1 MNYAL
6 SKKKAKELLEAKLS
20 HFMGVSPEEA
30 TDEQYYKA
38 IALIL
43 RDMMSA
49 GRADFSA
56 QAAKAGT
63 KKVYYLCM
71 EFLMGRSLK
80 NNLYNL
86 NLTDVFQSVL
96 ADYGV
101 KLENLYECEPDAG
114 LGNGG
119 LGRLAACYLD
129 GLATQG
135 YPARGYSILYE
146 AGIFKQKL
154 VDGWQTELPDF
165 WLPGGD
171 VWLVPHEESALEV
184 RFEGNVQESWDGE
197 FHHVEQVGYH
207 PVQAVPYDMYVSGKD
222 GKGISV
228 LRLWAAKAPALDMS
242 LFNQGDYMRAMEQN
256 AMAEVISKVLYP
268 ADNHPE
274 GKSLRLRQQYF
285 LVSASV
291 QDIVHR
297 HLRVYS
303 TMDNFADKVAVHIN
317 DTHPTLAIPE
327 LMRILLDE
335 CGYGWDDAW
344 KIVTNAVA
352 YTNHTVMAEA
362 LECWPEDLYRRLMP
376 RIWQITKEIDNRFRS
391 FVWQAT
397 GDAERVERM
406 AVISNGVVRMANL
419 CVAGSHSV
427 NGVSALHSEILKDSV
442 FHDFYLLT
450 PDKFQNVTN
459 GIAHRRWLCQ
469 ANPKLSALL
478 SDLIGDDFVLHGDAL
493 LRLRDY
499 KDDKGVLEEL
509 GKIKR
514 ENKVR
519 FAEQVKKQT
528 GVTLDPD
535 SVFDVQVKRLH
546 EYKRQHLNALNILA
560 QYLAIKANPNA
571 DFPAH
576 TYIFGAKA
584 AAGYVMAKKI
594 ISFICALGDMI
605 HNDPDVRGRLKVV
618 YCEDYNVT
626 MSENL
631 MPAADISEQISLAG
645 TEASGTGNMKLM
657 LNGAVTLGTMDGA
670 NIEIHDAVGAD
681 NIFIFGMRTPEVEEL
696 KRRGYDPLYFY
707 NNNPE
712 LHSVLDFV
720 ARTPIAGKSFPDIA
734 NLVRHDPYM
743 VLADFADYRATQQRA
758 AAAYGDALGWNR
770 MSLMNI
776 SGAGRFAADRAINE
790 YAQNIWHTKPAFTPG
805 EAGKAAGRAKAA
817 KAAKPAAA
825 KAAAAKPEA
834 KPAAAK
840 PAAAKAETAKP
851 AAKAETA
858 KPAAKAETA
867 KPADRAAAKP
877 AAVAE
882 KAQKVAKKAER
893 LAEQAKK
900 PGKTNGKAKT
910 K

>member
-6 SKKKAKELLEAKLS
+6 SKKKAKELLSAKLS

-43 RDMMSA
+43 RDMMSQ
-49 GRADFSA
+49 GRAEFSEEA
-56 QAAKAGT
+56 DKAGT
-63 KKVYYLCM
+63 KKIYYLCM

-86 NLTDVFQSVL
+86 NLTDVFESVL

-101 KLENLYECEPDAG
+101 KLESLYACEPDAG

-184 RFEGNVQESWDGE
+184 RFEGEVHDSWDNQ
-197 FHHVEQVGYH
+197 FHHVELVNYK
-207 PVQAVPYDMYVSGKD
+207 PVQAVPYDMYVAGKD

-228 LRLWAAKAPALDMS
+228 LRLWSAKAPALDMS

-297 HLRVYS
+297 HLRVYG
-303 TMDNFADKVAVHIN
+303 TMDNFAEKAAVHIN
-317 DTHPTLAIPE
+317 DTHPTLAVPE

-344 KIVTNAVA
+344 KIVTNAIA
-352 YTNHTVMAEA
+352 YTNHTVMKEA
-362 LECWPEDLYRRLMP
+362 LECWPEDLYKRLMP
-376 RIWQITKEIDNRFRS
+376 RIWQITKEIDNRFRN

-397 GDAERVERM
+397 QNADQVERM
-406 AVISNGVVRMANL
+406 AIMSNGVVRMANL
-419 CVAGSHSV
+419 CVASAHSV
-427 NGVSALHSEILKDSV
+427 NGVSALHSEILKESV
-442 FHDFYLLT
+442 FHDFYMLT
-450 PDKFQNVTN
+450 PNKFKNVTN

-469 ANPKLSALL
+469 SNPELTKLLEE
-478 SDLIGDDFVLHGDAL
+478 LIGGGFVYHADEL
-493 LRLRDY
+493 LKLREY
-499 KDDKGVLEEL
+499 KDDPSVLEALER
-509 GKIKR
+509 IKR
-514 ENKVR
+514 HNKEA
-519 FAEQVKKQT
+519 FAEQVKKNT
-528 GVTLDPD
+528 GIVLDPD
-535 SVFDVQVKRLH
+535 SIFDVQVKRLH
-546 EYKRQHLNALNILA
+546 EYKRQHLNALNILTE
-560 QYLAIKANPNA
+560 YLAIKANPNA
-571 DFPAH
+571 EVTPH

-584 AAGYVMAKKI
+584 APGYFMAKKI
-594 ISFICALGDMI
+594 ISFICALGDLI
-605 HNDPDVRGRLKVV
+605 NNDPDVRGRLKVV

-626 MSENL
+626 MAENL

-657 LNGAVTLGTMDGA
+657 LNGAITLGTMDGA
-670 NIEIHDAVGAD
+670 NIEIFDAVGED
-681 NIFIFGMRTPEVEEL
+681 NIFIFGMKTPEVEQL
-696 KRRGYDPLYFY
+696 KRRGYNPQNYY
-707 NNNPE
+707 NNNAE
-712 LHSVLDFV
+712 LHNTIDFINRV
-720 ARTPIAGKSFPDIA
+720 GIAGKQFPEIGGTLL
-734 NLVRHDPYM
+734 NNDPYM
-743 VLADFADYRATQQRA
+743 VLADFADYRRAQQEAVRTYA
-758 AAAYGDALGWNR
+758 DRTAWNR
-770 MSLMNI
+770 KSLMNI

-790 YAQNIWHTKPAFTPG
+790 YARDIWHTKSVFPPERPKSDSLHKETPVK
-805 EAGKAAGRAKAA
+805 KAKSATAKA
-817 KAAKPAAA
+817 
-825 KAAAAKPEA
+825 
-834 KPAAAK
+834 
-840 PAAAKAETAKP
+840 P
-851 AAKAETA
+851 AAKAEKA
-858 KPAAKAETA
+858 EKPAAK
-867 KPADRAAAKP
+867 KPASKNGTT
-877 AAVAE
+877 
-882 KAQKVAKKAER
+882 KK
-893 LAEQAKK
+893 K
-900 PGKTNGKAKT
+900 
-910 K
+910 

>member
-6 SKKKAKELLEAKLS
+6 SKKKAKELLSAKLS

-43 RDMMSA
+43 RDMMSQ
-49 GRADFSA
+49 GRAEFSEEA
-56 QAAKAGT
+56 DKAGT
-63 KKVYYLCM
+63 KKIYYLCM

-86 NLTDVFQSVL
+86 NLTDVFESVL
-96 ADYGV
+96 SDYGV
-101 KLENLYECEPDAG
+101 KLESLYACEPDAG

-184 RFEGNVQESWDGE
+184 RFEGEVHDSWDNQ
-197 FHHVEQVGYH
+197 FHHVELVNYK
-207 PVQAVPYDMYVSGKD
+207 PVQAVPYDMYVAGKD

-228 LRLWAAKAPALDMS
+228 LRLWSAKAPALDMS

-297 HLRVYS
+297 HLRVYG
-303 TMDNFADKVAVHIN
+303 TMDNFAEKAAVHIN
-317 DTHPTLAIPE
+317 DTHPTLAVPE

-344 KIVTNAVA
+344 KIVTNAIA
-352 YTNHTVMAEA
+352 YTNHTVMKEA
-362 LECWPEDLYRRLMP
+362 LECWPEDLYKRLMP
-376 RIWQITKEIDNRFRS
+376 RIWQITKEIDNRFRN

-397 GDAERVERM
+397 QNADQVERM
-406 AVISNGVVRMANL
+406 AVMSNGVVRMANL
-419 CVAGSHSV
+419 CVASAHSV
-427 NGVSALHSEILKDSV
+427 NGVSALHSEILKESV
-442 FHDFYLLT
+442 FHDFYMLT
-450 PDKFQNVTN
+450 PNKFKNVTN

-469 ANPKLSALL
+469 SNPELTKLLEE
-478 SDLIGDDFVLHGDAL
+478 LIGGGFVYHADEL
-493 LRLRDY
+493 LKLREY
-499 KDDKGVLEEL
+499 KDDPSVLEALER
-509 GKIKR
+509 IKR
-514 ENKVR
+514 HNKEA
-519 FAEQVKKQT
+519 FAEQVKKNT
-528 GVTLDPD
+528 GIVLDPD
-535 SVFDVQVKRLH
+535 SIFDVQVKRLH
-546 EYKRQHLNALNILA
+546 EYKRQHLNALNILTE
-560 QYLAIKANPNA
+560 YLAIKANPNA
-571 DFPAH
+571 EVTPH

-584 AAGYVMAKKI
+584 APGYFMAKKI
-594 ISFICALGDMI
+594 ISFICALGDLI
-605 HNDPDVRGRLKVV
+605 NNDPDVRGRLKVV

-626 MSENL
+626 MAENL

-657 LNGAVTLGTMDGA
+657 LNGAITLGTMDGA
-670 NIEIHDAVGAD
+670 NIEIFDAVGED
-681 NIFIFGMRTPEVEEL
+681 NIFIFGMKTPEVEEL
-696 KRRGYDPLYFY
+696 KRRGYNPQNYY
-707 NNNPE
+707 NNNAE
-712 LHSVLDFV
+712 LHNTIDFINRV
-720 ARTPIAGKSFPDIA
+720 GIAGKQFPEIGGTLL
-734 NLVRHDPYM
+734 NNDPYM
-743 VLADFADYRATQQRA
+743 VLADFADYRRAQQEAVRTYA
-758 AAAYGDALGWNR
+758 DRTDWNR
-770 MSLMNI
+770 KSLMNI

-790 YAQNIWHTKPAFTPG
+790 YARDIWHTKSVFPPERPKSDSIHKETPV
-805 EAGKAAGRAKAA
+805 KK
-817 KAAKPAAA
+817 AKPAPA
-825 KAAAAKPEA
+825 KA
-834 KPAAAK
+834 
-840 PAAAKAETAKP
+840 P
-851 AAKAETA
+851 AAKAEKA
-858 KPAAKAETA
+858 EKPAAK
-867 KPADRAAAKP
+867 KP
-877 AAVAE
+877 AA
-882 KAQKVAKKAER
+882 KTGTAKK
-893 LAEQAKK
+893 K
-900 PGKTNGKAKT
+900 
-910 K
+910 